1 MSFVLRAVLCRVL
14 QEPRNMNVPSIARSG
29 RLLGRCHA
37 ALGEHA
43 LAVAALDAALEASR
57 AGELLYN
64 EALTV
69 RARALVGKAATA
81 AVTATAATYEGPHWL
96 EGTGKQRVVEVMGR
110 MSTRSSALATEFLL
124 QGLQ

>member
-1 MSFVLRAVLCRVL
+1 
-14 QEPRNMNVPSIARSG
+14 MNVPSIARSG

-81 AVTATAATYEGPHWL
+81 AATAATYEGPHWI

>member
-1 MSFVLRAVLCRVL
+1 
-14 QEPRNMNVPSIARSG
+14 MNVPSIARSG

-81 AVTATAATYEGPHWL
+81 AATASTAATYEGPHWL
-96 EGTGKQRVVEVMGR
+96 EGTGKQRVMEVMGR

>member
-1 MSFVLRAVLCRVL
+1 
-14 QEPRNMNVPSIARSG
+14 MNVPSIARSG

-69 RARALVGKAATA
+69 RARALVGKAATDTA

-96 EGTGKQRVVEVMGR
+96 EGTGKQRVMEVMGR

>member
-1 MSFVLRAVLCRVL
+1 
-14 QEPRNMNVPSIARSG
+14 MNVPSIARSG

-81 AVTATAATYEGPHWL
+81 TAAVTVTATTYEGPHWL
-96 EGTGKQRVVEVMGR
+96 EGRGKHRVAEVMGR

-124 QGLQ
+124 RGLQ